1 VCTRAYS
8 LGDKDPI
15 DICVCMCVCVC
26 VCRPPKTVNG
36 NGARIIFLRRAG
48 TIRPQIKIR
57 NDVRRRKN
65 DRIKRY

>member
-1 VCTRAYS
+1 
-8 LGDKDPI
+8 
-15 DICVCMCVCVC
+15 VCVF
-26 VCRPPKTVNG
+26 VVRQKQLMEMVRVLFSSG
-36 NGARIIFLRRAG
+36 AG